1 MTQAIIFR
9 FAAVAMAV
17 GVACGAFGAHALK
30 ERLTP
35 GDLAIWQTAVL
46 YQLVHAVAL
55 IGVAAMWPLM
65 SGARADWG
73 VRLVMVGM
81 VIFSLTLYLLV
92 LTGPRWL
99 GAITP
104 IGGSAMILG
113 WLLFAT
119 ASIQSIRSF

>member
-46 YQLVHAVAL
+46 YQVFHALAL
-55 IGVAAMWPLM
+55 IGIAAMWPLF

-73 VRLVMVGM
+73 VRLLMAGM
-81 VIFSLTLYLLV
+81 VIFSLSLYLLV

-104 IGGSAMILG
+104 IGGTSMILG
-113 WLLFAT
+113 WLMLAT